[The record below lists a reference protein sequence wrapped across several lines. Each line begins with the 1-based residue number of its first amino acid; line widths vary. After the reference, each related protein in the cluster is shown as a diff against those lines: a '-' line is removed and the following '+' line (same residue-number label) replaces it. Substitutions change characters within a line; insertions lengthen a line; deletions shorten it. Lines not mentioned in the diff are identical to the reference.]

1 MYKWDLSDHELFNMF
16 VVYNDLNNKCGPY
29 TSSNPLQFRDI
40 PWYSA
45 PFFTCWNQTWYAQLN
60 LSHAIPS
67 INMDI
72 FMGNLARQA
81 VALPKRLTPTH
92 LSQTFTTRCHDIS
105 AVSAVSDG
113 LSACARRSSCSSSSS
128 AAKRWNS
135 NSWPRWDVPR
145 LPRVKLHGSGSWL
158 KRLWSSPPGNRD
170 SLLWLYPCGCMVRIF
185 YMKANRVWATWYVS
199 IGTKDS
205 KPLPSFDIP
214 KIYATNRLKGKN
226 TLAPDSSN
234 KSISSSPTLDFKNRV
249 PQIHISPMQKC
260 RMSGYPP
267 SLDKP
272 KSLLVTT
279 F

>member
-1 MYKWDLSDHELFNMF
+1 MFKWDLSDHELFNMF

-29 TSSNPLQFRDI
+29 TSSNRLQLRDI

-158 KRLWSSPPGNRD
+158 KRLWSSPPAIGIPYYGYIPVGVWSGSSIWKQTVFGPHDMSALAQKIQNPFPA
-170 SLLWLYPCGCMVRIF
+170 LIYLK
-185 YMKANRVWATWYVS
+185 YMLPIVWKEKTRWHQ
-199 IGTKDS
+199 TT
-205 KPLPSFDIP
+205 P
-214 KIYATNRLKGKN
+214 TNLF
-226 TLAPDSSN
+226 P
-234 KSISSSPTLDFKNRV
+234 V
-249 PQIHISPMQKC
+249 
-260 RMSGYPP
+260 
-267 SLDKP
+267 
-272 KSLLVTT
+272 LVL
-279 F
+279 